1 MAPEQQTIGVVMNR
15 CFRRGAAYVLFG
27 LSLCTTV
34 AIATPDSLAWKSFGE
49 LRVDRHHH
57 KAHYIGE
64 GRVLVVGGYTASTG
78 VISGVRTAS
87 CEIIDVRNGRIRS
100 AAPLAAER
108 GVVNVVTARDG
119 TLYVLGGDTDNGPTD
134 LVERYDAEAN
144 AWEIVGRL
152 ARPRWQHASAFIS
165 ETEILVVAGWQENAC
180 EIFDVATGRSRMV
193 ADFPWVANSLVP
205 IIVTGQRPAFIGGR
219 TAGPNTSNTS
229 SAMSYDPLRNKW
241 QSVCEFEERTVRP
254 TSLHLQDGHALLT
267 GGTTTEKPFVTRSGI
282 DVVKQLYDVARIGR
296 LAQGR
301 QWHGM
306 AQWSD
311 GMVLCAGGFTD
322 GAIATSSTEWVDPLR
337 GEVRPGPDMNVPHGY
352 TELVVF
358 RDQGS
363 EYMLVIS
370 GLNSLTSGTPLVEI
384 LEERCTQGT
393 VPLVSSTYVTAGSA
407 LPRDSAMELTSA
419 TPFSRG
425 AVWAKEKQDLRTRF
439 SMLVGFRMLKGDNK
453 GEEEDIPSDPGAD
466 GFAVVIQNEGP
477 EALGQYG
484 RGIGYDGIKR
494 SIAVE
499 FDTYHNLPVNDP
511 NGNHIGVQSMGRLEN
526 TSRHAPPANLA
537 FTSDIPAMKADG
549 TTYYAFVEY
558 ASNQLRVYFNDKPS
572 FQRPVLVRDIDI
584 DSLIELDDQG
594 RAWVGIT
601 SATGQSV
608 EQHEVVQW
616 EINGCAADATVG
628 VSERSI
634 APDVSSSGI
643 AIHGTQLRATGQ
655 GPALVAVV
663 DCQGRVIWSD
673 VTDVEILD
681 LSQYIRQTGFYV
693 VRVVKDGLACT
704 IPWLLLR

>member
-1 MAPEQQTIGVVMNR
+1 
-15 CFRRGAAYVLFG
+15 
-27 LSLCTTV
+27 
-34 AIATPDSLAWKSFGE
+34 
-49 LRVDRHHH
+49 
-57 KAHYIGE
+57 
-64 GRVLVVGGYTASTG
+64 
-78 VISGVRTAS
+78 
-87 CEIIDVRNGRIRS
+87 
-100 AAPLAAER
+100 
-108 GVVNVVTARDG
+108 
-119 TLYVLGGDTDNGPTD
+119 
-134 LVERYDAEAN
+134 
-144 AWEIVGRL
+144 
-152 ARPRWQHASAFIS
+152 
-165 ETEILVVAGWQENAC
+165 
-180 EIFDVATGRSRMV
+180 
-193 ADFPWVANSLVP
+193 
-205 IIVTGQRPAFIGGR
+205 
-219 TAGPNTSNTS
+219 
-229 SAMSYDPLRNKW
+229 
-241 QSVCEFEERTVRP
+241 
-254 TSLHLQDGHALLT
+254 
-267 GGTTTEKPFVTRSGI
+267 
-282 DVVKQLYDVARIGR
+282 VKQLYDVARIGR

-337 GEVRPGPDMNVPHGY
+337 GEVRPGPDMNFPHGY

-358 RDQGS
+358 RDQDS

-393 VPLVSSTYVTAGSA
+393 VPLVSSNYVTAGSA

-425 AVWAKEKQDLRTRF
+425 AVWAKEKQDFRTRF

-608 EQHEVVQW
+608 EQHEVVRW
-616 EINGCAADATVG
+616 EINGCDRDLLVSVPEEPLTERLSDNLFRIRGTRLERLHEGQAT
-628 VSERSI
+628 I
-634 APDVSSSGI
+634 A
-643 AIHGTQLRATGQ
+643 LF
-655 GPALVAVV
+655 
-663 DCQGRVIWSD
+663 DCQGRLLHVD
-673 VTDVEILD
+673 VTNEPEVD
-681 LSQYIRQTGFYV
+681 LGTLGLSNGFYLIHASSSGRV
-693 VRVVKDGLACT
+693 QALTLMIVR
-704 IPWLLLR
+704 